1 MLLNGVHKPGAQALG
16 MQAMGAQTI
25 GSQLIGTSPA
35 HRYMLAQLGLIA
47 ASQAPA
53 LIEGETGSGKELA
66 ARAIHYDGPR
76 RSGPFVPVNCGALP
90 DSLIESELFGVQRGA
105 FTDARQSRRGLVAEA
120 EGGTLFLDEVDALSP
135 KAQVSLLR
143 FLQDQHY
150 RPVGSAR
157 EHCSNV
163 RLIAAA
169 NRPLDGLVA
178 SHVFRADLLYRL
190 KILHL
195 ELPPLRDR
203 GSDVLLLARH
213 FIQRFSTQYGSAAK
227 ALHPAT
233 EAWLHQH
240 PWPGNVRELE
250 NWVHRQYL
258 MCAGAVIV
266 HDTFAA
272 PAQVPRNVPGRLLG
286 AVLGAVPGAVPGGL
300 PGDASSGVSSAAL
313 RDAAVEAMSTASQI
327 WPGAYAQAKAEAL
340 RRFEGEYLRRALIE
354 ADGNVSRAARL
365 AGKERRAFGKL
376 LKKHGLHGHAAS
388 AESGG

>member
-1 MLLNGVHKPGAQALG
+1 MQWTGKQQPGAQSLAA
-16 MQAMGAQTI
+16 QAIGA
-25 GSQLIGTSPA
+25 QLIGASPA
-35 HRYMLAQLGLIA
+35 HRHMLAQLGLIA

-120 EGGTLFLDEVDALSP
+120 EGGTLFLDEVDALSA

-143 FLQDQHY
+143 YLQDQRY

-178 SHVFRADLLYRL
+178 SQVFRADLLYRL

-203 GSDVLLLARH
+203 GADVLLLAQH
-213 FIQRFSTQYGSAAK
+213 FIQRFATQYGRPAK
-227 ALHPAT
+227 PLHPAT
-233 EAWLHQH
+233 EAWLHRH

-250 NWVHRQYL
+250 NWVHRQFL
-258 MCAGAVIV
+258 MSAGTVIV
-266 HDTFAA
+266 HDNLALQSQV
-272 PAQVPRNVPGRLLG
+272 PAQAPVNVPVGVLVG
-286 AVLGAVPGAVPGGL
+286 ARGDSASATSGGSGGEAASPTPAV
-300 PGDASSGVSSAAL
+300 
-313 RDAAVEAMSTASQI
+313 
-327 WPGAYAQAKAEAL
+327 WPCAYAQAKAGAL

-376 LKKHGLHGHAAS
+376 LKKHGLQGPAAT
-388 AESGG
+388 GG